1 MSRRGNQEK
10 KQYGLSGIGQV
21 KVWKNNYGY
30 STTIGRKEEDG
41 TYTNVYLN
49 LYFPKDTKTEDLPK
63 NGEDIIIT
71 DSFFFVV
78 GREGNERLALY
89 IRDWSF

>member
-1 MSRRGNQEK
+1 MSRRAREEK
-10 KQYGLSGIGQV
+10 TQLGLSAVGKV
-21 KVWKNNYGY
+21 KVWVNDYGY

-41 TYTNVYLN
+41 NYTNVYLN
-49 LYFPKDTKTEDLPK
+49 LYFPKDSKKEDLPK
-63 NGEDIIIT
+63 NGEETIIT

-89 IRDWSF
+89 VKNWSY